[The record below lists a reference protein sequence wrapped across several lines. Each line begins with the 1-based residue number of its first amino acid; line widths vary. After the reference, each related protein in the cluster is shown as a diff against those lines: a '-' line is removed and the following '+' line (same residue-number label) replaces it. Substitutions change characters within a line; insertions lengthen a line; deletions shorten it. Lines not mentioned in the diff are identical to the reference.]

1 VGRVLKRVEGRVL
14 KRVVKRVLRRVVERP
29 GGGLW
34 RVPIKSTS

>member
-1 VGRVLKRVEGRVL
+1 LKRVEGRVL

-29 GGGLW
+29 GVGLW